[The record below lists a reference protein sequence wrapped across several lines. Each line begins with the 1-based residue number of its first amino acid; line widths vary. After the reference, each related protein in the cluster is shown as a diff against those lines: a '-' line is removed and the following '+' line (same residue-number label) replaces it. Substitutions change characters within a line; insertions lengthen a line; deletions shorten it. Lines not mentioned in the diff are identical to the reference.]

1 MRFRALGAA
10 IVLGLMVGV
19 LSVTTASAASI
30 VVAPTSVPVGGTVT
44 VSGDVLGP
52 RGTACVA
59 PGQVTLISGAFAGQ
73 GSFQN
78 QDVETTAD
86 GNCRFSTKATILSG
100 VQPGTYSIT
109 GRYGGGNL
117 GVQATLAVTPPTIS
131 PKPPSS
137 PSVSPKQPASPS
149 ISPKQPASPTISPK
163 PLPSPTTAL
172 PLRISVP
179 DVRNMSRDRACGTLR
194 DAGLSCSGGGSAGQ
208 VTAQSPAPGTLVD
221 DGTLV
226 ALEVQAPGQEFAMPG
241 WVIPVALALVV
252 GGGAAVQ
259 QYRRRH
265 PPPPARI
272 DVRLRPGSPHVRAD
286 ETREW

>member
-1 MRFRALGAA
+1 MRFRALVAA
-10 IVLGLMVGV
+10 IVLGLMVGM

-30 VVAPTSVPVGGTVT
+30 NVAPTSVPVGGTVT

-52 RGTACVA
+52 RGPACVV

-86 GNCRFSTKATILSG
+86 GNGRFSTRATILSG
-100 VQPGTYSIT
+100 VRPGTYSIT
-109 GRYGGGNL
+109 GRCGGGNL
-117 GVQATLAVTPPTIS
+117 GVQATLVVTLPAISPKPPPSPSISPKSPPSPTIS
-131 PKPPSS
+131 PKPP
-137 PSVSPKQPASPS
+137 PA
-149 ISPKQPASPTISPK
+149 
-163 PLPSPTTAL
+163 PTTA
-172 PLRISVP
+172 PPPRISVP
-179 DVRNMSRDRACGTLR
+179 DVRNMSRDQACGTLR
-194 DAGLSCSGGGSAGQ
+194 DAGLRCSGGGSAGQ
-208 VTAQSPAPGTLVD
+208 VTTQSPAPRTLVD

-226 ALEVQAPGQEFAMPG
+226 ALEVQAPEQQFALPG
-241 WVIPVALALVV
+241 WLILVTLALIV
-252 GGGAAVQ
+252 GGGAGVQ